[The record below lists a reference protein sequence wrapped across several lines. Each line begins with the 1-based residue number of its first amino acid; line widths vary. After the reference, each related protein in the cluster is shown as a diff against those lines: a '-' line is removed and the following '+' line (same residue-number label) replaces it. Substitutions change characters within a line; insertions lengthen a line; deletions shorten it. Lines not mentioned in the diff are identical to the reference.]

1 MEGGW
6 WVQERLGV
14 PRMSLPVGSRGDS
27 CTVLQQQSALN
38 VGPGSL
44 SVIGGNAW
52 EVSVLGSADL
62 LCLHLGGPSGG
73 ADTAQVWEPSI
84 LNAPSGGLS
93 LF

>member
-44 SVIGGNAW
+44 SVIGEMPGKCLFWGQLTCCVCTWVDPPEVLTLLRFGNPA
-52 EVSVLGSADL
+52 S
-62 LCLHLGGPSGG
+62 
-73 ADTAQVWEPSI
+73 
-84 LNAPSGGLS
+84 
-93 LF
+93 

>member
-1 MEGGW
+1 MVGAGEVGGPQD
-6 WVQERLGV
+6 VPACREQGRLLHCAPTAV
-14 PRMSLPVGSRGDS
+14 SSQRGARQPE
-27 CTVLQQQSALN
+27 CHW
-38 VGPGSL
+38 
-44 SVIGGNAW
+44 GNAW